1 MGDGQGG
8 QGRLSTMLQ
17 ISSLEKERGKED
29 LDREEAPFAARVQGG
44 FGQAP
49 GKPSGQSCPVEEP
62 MFPPAVG
69 GLGLL
74 LSWLSP
80 LR

>member
-1 MGDGQGG
+1 
-8 QGRLSTMLQ
+8 MLKV
-17 ISSLEKERGKED
+17 SSLEKERGKED
-29 LDREEAPFAARVQGG
+29 LDREEPPSAARVQER

-49 GKPSGQSCPVEEP
+49 RKLSGQSCPVEEP
-62 MFPPAVG
+62 MFPPPAVG
-69 GLGLL
+69 GLSRL